1 MTASKIRISREER
14 EKQFIK
20 EELMRY
26 HMYSDKVKELKQE
39 IEDFKI
45 EYQYIMNNPPV
56 GGSVI
61 KMPDGTVV
69 DKNLVLRLEGKLGV
83 MVNNLKYY
91 KDRVDT
97 LNKWMGMLT
106 EKQKDVALVYF
117 CEYQCK
123 NVHEVALELGYAEDT
138 IKEYQSTIT
147 GRIHK
152 KFKKIF

>member
-26 HMYSDKVKELKQE
+26 HMYSDKVKELEQE

-106 EKQKDVALVYF
+106 LSQLMIVKVYV
-117 CEYQCK
+117 CEYQCQDRWHAATDLK
-123 NVHEVALELGYAEDT
+123 IDSETVKTQTNRA
-138 IKEYQSTIT
+138 IK
-147 GRIHK
+147 RIHK
-152 KFKKIF
+152 KFTKFM